1 MAVLMGNVK
10 HSKFAYRVKICH
22 NNCKQMYTCYLF
34 SHLCDC
40 TLLLKNIVHVLLNDV
55 EICPLKK
62 ICNPMFFFHALLYQ
76 QTLKNIEILF
86 VIL

>member
-62 ICNPMFFFHALLYQ
+62 SA
-76 QTLKNIEILF
+76 ILCF
-86 VIL
+86 SFMPYCINKH

>member
-40 TLLLKNIVHVLLNDV
+40 TLLFKNIVHVLLNDV

-62 ICNPMFFFHALLYQ
+62 SAILFFFHALLYQ